1 MLSILGYGG
10 SLTSTGSLGAATE
23 QQKEADPSCIDAAA
37 AAAESENAKGVA
49 KSEAVDLGTRY
60 MWLDFVVC
68 RRLYLCSTHV
78 GVLMFVFVC
87 FLTMQKC
94 GANPS

>member
-1 MLSILGYGG
+1 MHSILGYGG

-37 AAAESENAKGVA
+37 AAVAAENENAKGIA

-60 MWLDFVVC
+60 M
-68 RRLYLCSTHV
+68 
-78 GVLMFVFVC
+78 
-87 FLTMQKC
+87 
-94 GANPS
+94 A